1 MNTKELIMNINE
13 TKNRMQIC
21 VNNLNSSI
29 IQAGVLKGPVI
40 EESSVTILAK
50 LYELT
55 TACIVD
61 IYNLDKLCNL
71 LESLSGKK
79 KRRNCKKH

>member
-29 IQAGVLKGPVI
+29 IQAEVLKGPVI
-40 EESSVTILAK
+40 EEPYVTILAK

-55 TACIVD
+55 TACIID

-71 LESLSGKK
+71 LGDLSEEEKEK
-79 KRRNCKKH
+79 EL